1 MKNWY
6 VLYTKPR
13 NEKKA
18 ALDLEKM
25 GVTVYCPLVTEIHHW
40 SDRKKK
46 VEVPLI
52 KSYIFVQI
60 EEKNR
65 EIVFQAP
72 GIVRY
77 IFWLHKPAIVREQD
91 IDTLKEW
98 LSGEITEAHVERLQQ
113 GDRMLIPSGPLQG
126 KEGVVEQINKN
137 RIQLLMPDLGM
148 KITLKRNL

>member
-13 NEKKA
+13 NEKKV

-25 GVTVYCPLVTEIHHW
+25 GINVYCPLVTEIHQW

-52 KSYIFVQI
+52 KSYLFVQL

-65 EIVFQAP
+65 DIVFQVP
-72 GIVRY
+72 GAVRY
-77 IFWLHKPAIVREQD
+77 VFWLQKPAIVKGQEID
-91 IDTLKEW
+91 IMKEW
-98 LSGEITEAHVERLQQ
+98 LSGETVDAKVESLRP
-113 GDRMLIPSGPLQG
+113 GDKMSVPSGFFKG
-126 KEGVVEQINKN
+126 KEGVIEEINNN
-137 RIQLLMPDLGM
+137 RVQLLLLDLGM
-148 KITLKRNL
+148 KITLTRNL